1 MSIPRSLV
9 IVLLVAA
16 VATPAG
22 QSGGPVRARSQQP
35 VVVEVR
41 DDGFHWLDAGLGA
54 AAGAAA
60 TLVVLGLVLTAR
72 HGRPIGR
79 ERRSQ

>member
-1 MSIPRSLV
+1 MSIWRGLV

-16 VATPAG
+16 FATPT
-22 QSGGPVRARSQQP
+22 ARSEEPARTRPQQP

-41 DDGFHWLDAGLGA
+41 DGGFHWLDAGLGA
-54 AAGAAA
+54 AAGVAA

-72 HGRPIGR
+72 PGQSVVKGDG
-79 ERRSQ
+79 Q